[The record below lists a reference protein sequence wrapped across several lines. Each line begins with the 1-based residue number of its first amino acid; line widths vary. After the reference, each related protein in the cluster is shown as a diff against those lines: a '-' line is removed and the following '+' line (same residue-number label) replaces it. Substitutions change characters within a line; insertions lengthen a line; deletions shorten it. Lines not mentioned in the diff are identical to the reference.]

1 VQENDARPSVLLRL
15 VFSIPIL
22 GWMLRDV
29 ASGGEQELM
38 WFAVSLAFTL
48 ACATLVFGLPGLVI
62 GMLFMTVMA
71 LTAIVLI
78 TRG

>member
-1 VQENDARPSVLLRL
+1 MQENDARPSILQRI
-15 VFSIPIL
+15 VFSVPIL

-29 ASGGEQELM
+29 AAGDEQELM
-38 WFAVSLAFTL
+38 WFAVSLAFSL
-48 ACATLVFGLPGLVI
+48 ACATLIFGLPGLVV
-62 GMLFMTVMA
+62 GMLVMTVMA